1 MLTNERTLAG
11 VLSQVD
17 APQICSSEPG
27 FATTMPSLL
36 YGRVADNGCQRHA
49 EASGILLR
57 RDCTTHQP
65 SAASGPRKTIYRLRQ
80 PSGT

>member
-1 MLTNERTLAG
+1 MLARMLARQGAGLTAGFGRHVTLTNERTPAG
-11 VLSQVD
+11 VLSQVY

-49 EASGILLR
+49 EASGIHLR
-57 RDCTTHQP
+57 
-65 SAASGPRKTIYRLRQ
+65 
-80 PSGT
+80 